1 MGRMQEPNFK
11 NRTLYH
17 GDNLAF
23 LQGIDSGTVHLIATD
38 PPFNKGRD
46 FHATPDSLAAGGK
59 FEDRWSW
66 DEDVHDNWIDAIKD
80 DRPAVLDV
88 VEMARRTWGDDMGAF
103 LCYMGV
109 RLMEMER
116 ILRIEGS
123 IYFHCDRTAVHY
135 LKAIM
140 DAIFGMKNFVSEII
154 WNYGSPSGGRSAG
167 KKPVKSHESIL
178 IYAKRYGKH
187 TYNQQ
192 YLPYSDKYVNERFLY
207 TDDDGRRYRTRKRAG
222 GKVERQYLDESKGV
236 PLSTVWSDIK
246 QLYAYHLAKRK
257 QEEYGYKTQKPLAL
271 YARIIEAA
279 SNPGDIVLD
288 PFCGCATTPIAAERL
303 GRQWIGMDLW
313 DGAQQAIFD
322 RLESEGLASPDGS
335 NGDRLLSFGQIHY
348 ETEPPA
354 RTDDGEIAAP
364 PFELKLQRQK
374 PRWQRLTHA
383 QIREYLAEA
392 QRHGDGVICGGCGR
406 VLEIEFME
414 LDHIRPKK
422 DGGENYITNR
432 LLLCGP
438 CNRKKEAGL
447 TLTGLRDEHPDW
459 IAGGNLELA
468 DIACR
473 NASERAWAVV
483 AELS

>member
-1 MGRMQEPNFK
+1 MQEPNFK

-66 DEDVHDNWIDAIKD
+66 DEDVHDSWIDAIKD
-80 DRPAVLDV
+80 DKPAVLDV

-116 ILRIEGS
+116 ILRIDGS

-392 QRHGDGVICGGCGR
+392 QRHGGGVICGGCGR

-447 TLTGLRDEHPDW
+447 TLTGLRDEHRDW